1 MSFSE
6 FISQVQDARRPLSL
20 AVIRFL
26 LDNVT
31 LSKDEV
37 KSLASFEQDHYSR
50 KRLFRNEHCEILILS
65 WLSGQRSKIHD
76 HRGTA
81 CGVKILL
88 GDATE
93 TEFQIAA
100 NGHIYA
106 TQSALYREN
115 TVTVSRDQDIHQISN
130 LQSDS
135 QPLVTLHIY
144 SPPLKTFYLYELD
157 GTEPELLDVQD
168 ESWFYEI

>member
-1 MSFSE
+1 MSFHE
-6 FISQVQDARRPLSL
+6 LIAQVQGATRPLSL

-26 LDNVT
+26 LDNVA
-31 LSKDEV
+31 LSHKEIR
-37 KSLASFEQDHYSR
+37 SLASFEQDHYSR

-81 CGVKILL
+81 CGVKVLL

-93 TEFQIAA
+93 TEFEVAA

-106 TQSALYREN
+106 TQSALYTEQ

-135 QPLVTLHIY
+135 QALVTLHIY
-144 SPPLKTFYLYELD
+144 SPPLKTFYLYQLD
-157 GTEPELLDVQD
+157 GTDPELLNVQED
-168 ESWFYEI
+168 TWFYEI